1 MQENQFFAHDA
12 SGTPP
17 LIRQAGKSILLTTAL
32 SGKNSWHNLPSGSPN
47 LCTWAHMHPYALC
60 DVPKAL

>member
-1 MQENQFFAHDA
+1 MQENHFFGHDA

-32 SGKNSWHNLPSGSPN
+32 SGKNS
-47 LCTWAHMHPYALC
+47 
-60 DVPKAL
+60 